1 MTTSRTRPRRAV
13 PPKRRWRI
21 NWTAVLGVLLIVIA
35 AYIAGETYR
44 QGAEAERRAE
54 CQTSLNRT
62 FLQALQG
69 RDAAAREESNAQ
81 RVLLATPPDSSER
94 QKAAARQRYIDALY
108 QLDTARER
116 NPFPKETSC

>member
-1 MTTSRTRPRRAV
+1 MTTIRTRPRRA
-13 PPKRRWRI
+13 PAKRWRV

-35 AYIAGETYR
+35 AYIAGETYQ
-44 QGAEAERRAE
+44 QGQEAQAREE

-81 RVLLATPPDSSER
+81 RVLLATPSNSTER
-94 QKAAARQRYIDALY
+94 QKQAARQRYIDALA
-108 QLDTARER
+108 QLDVARER